1 MDFSRLKTVPTAE
14 ELMDRS
20 LRRAAKKMRLKR
32 NRKRADE
39 EFIRA
44 ISSALHDRL
53 VAIIQDLPEVDGLLP
68 FYREMTEILIGR
80 DRFKKSLGAVGW
92 AAWQIRLIGSELA
105 RRARGAEDTGPVRRQ
120 AVARISSIVHQV
132 NDALRFL
139 NEARNQLRSLP
150 DIREEFTVV
159 VAGYP
164 NVGKSSFIRR
174 VSTAEPEVAEYP
186 FTTKGIIMGHRK
198 IGRESVQ
205 LIDTPGILSRPAEE
219 RNWIERQALAAL
231 LNVADIVLLIL
242 DPSETCGY
250 TFDDQLRLKRE
261 LEGALQTPLVTVVN
275 KADIKALEGYPN
287 MSTSTGEGVEG
298 VLSLLLRCR
307 ASPTSP

>member
-1 MDFSRLKTVPTAE
+1 MKTVPTAE

-32 NRKRADE
+32 NRRRADE

-44 ISSALHDRL
+44 VSSALHDRL
-53 VAIIQDLPEVDGLLP
+53 VAIIQDIPEIDGLSP
-68 FYREMTEILIGR
+68 FYREMIEILIGR

-92 AAWQIRLIGSELA
+92 AAWQCRLIGSELA
-105 RRARGAEDTGPVRRQ
+105 RRARGAEDSGVIRRQ

-132 NDALRFL
+132 DDALRFL
-139 NEARNQLRSLP
+139 NESRNRLRSLP
-150 DIREEFTVV
+150 DISEEFTVV

-164 NVGKSSFIRR
+164 NVGKSSFIRK
-174 VSTAEPEVAEYP
+174 VSTAEPEVAAYP
-186 FTTKGIIMGHRK
+186 FTTKGIIMGHRR

-219 RNWIERQALAAL
+219 RNRIERQALAAL
-231 LNVADIVLLIL
+231 LNVADVVLLIL

-250 TFDDQLRLKRE
+250 SFDDQLRLKNE
-261 LEGALQTPLVTVVN
+261 LEGTLQVPIVTAVN
-275 KADIKALEGYPN
+275 KADIRALEGYPN
-287 MSTSTGEGVEG
+287 MSTSSGEGVEE
-298 VLSLLLRCR
+298 VLSLLLRYR
-307 ASPTSP
+307 ASSTSR